1 MMTCARVRGA
11 LARAQRSAQWEVLM
25 HHHAAGIGA
34 LSLIALMSVSSGASG
49 QLALSANDGKAV
61 LVDGVNSVPANPPP
75 DSVAVIDLS
84 ATPPKVIAEIE
95 VPTSVIGPPSS
106 VAIARDESLA
116 LVTGASKLDP
126 ADPKK
131 IVPDDKLTVI
141 DLKASPPKVSAQLQ
155 AGKGA
160 AGVSI
165 NRTGTLA
172 LVANRAGGTLS
183 VITIV
188 GNTIPPF
195 DKNNLVH
202 DKSGPSHVAIT
213 PDGKTALV
221 TRDGDNKISVL
232 SIDGTKVEYTKR
244 DISAGL
250 RPYGLDIHPNGKV
263 AAAANLGT
271 GSGDADTVSLIDIE
285 AKPARVVR
293 TVTVGQTPE
302 GIALSPD
309 GAFLAVGVMNGS
321 NKPKSNPF
329 FNDYGLVK
337 VLSVKG
343 NELVPLTEVKVG
355 HWCQGLAWSKGNRT
369 LLVQFM
375 VEKAIMGFSFDGKEL
390 KPAGSIKL
398 NAGPAG
404 IRTAEP

>member
-1 MMTCARVRGA
+1 MHRHMPMVGA
-11 LARAQRSAQWEVLM
+11 VSLA
-25 HHHAAGIGA
+25 
-34 LSLIALMSVSSGASG
+34 ALMSAACGASA

-75 DSVAVIDLS
+75 DSVAVIDLGS
-84 ATPPKVIAEIE
+84 APPKVVAEIP
-95 VPTSVIGPPSS
+95 VPTSVVGPPSS
-106 VAIARDESLA
+106 VAIARDESFA
-116 LVTGASKLDP
+116 LVTGASKIDP
-126 ADPKK
+126 TDPKK
-131 IVPDDKLTVI
+131 VVPDDKLTVI
-141 DLKASPPKVSAQLQ
+141 DLKASPPKVTAQLQ

-165 NRTGTLA
+165 NRAGTLA
-172 LVANRAGGTLS
+172 LVANRSEGTVSVFSIAGNVLTP
-183 VITIV
+183 V
-188 GNTIPPF
+188 G
-195 DKNNLVH
+195 KVNLGD

-213 PDGKTALV
+213 PDGKAALV

-244 DISAGL
+244 DLSAGI
-250 RPYGLDIHPNGKV
+250 RPYGLDIHPNGKIAVV
-263 AAAANLGT
+263 ANIGT
-271 GSGDADTVSLIDIE
+271 GSGDADTASLIDIE
-285 AKPARVVR
+285 AKPARVVH

-309 GAFLAVGVMNGS
+309 GAFVAVSVMNGS
-321 NKPKSNPF
+321 NKPKNSPF

-337 VLSVKG
+337 VLSVKDG
-343 NELVPLTEVKVG
+343 QLLPLTEAKVG

-369 LLVQFM
+369 LLVQCM
-375 VEKAIMGFSFDGKEL
+375 VEKEIMAFNFDGKEL
-390 KPAGSIKL
+390 RPAGSIKL

>member
-1 MMTCARVRGA
+1 
-11 LARAQRSAQWEVLM
+11 M
-25 HHHAAGIGA
+25 HRHMPWVGA
-34 LSLIALMSVSSGASG
+34 LSLAAFMSITSVASA

-61 LVDGVNSVPANPPP
+61 LIDGVNSVPANPPA
-75 DSVAVIDLS
+75 DSVTVIDLN
-84 ATPPKVIAEIE
+84 ATPPKVIAEIQA
-95 VPTSVIGPPSS
+95 PASVVGPPSS
-106 VAIARDESLA
+106 VAIARDESFA
-116 LVTGASKLDP
+116 LVTGATKIDP

-131 IVPDDKLTVI
+131 TVPDDKLSVI
-141 DLKASPPKVSAQLQ
+141 DLKASPPKISAQLQ

-165 NRTGTLA
+165 NRAGTLA
-172 LVANRAGGTLS
+172 LVANRSEGTVS
-183 VITIV
+183 VFSIA
-188 GNTIPPF
+188 GNTLTPLGKI
-195 DKNNLVH
+195 NLGD

-244 DISAGL
+244 DVSAGL
-250 RPYGLDIHPNGKV
+250 RPYGLAIHPNGKV
-263 AAAANLGT
+263 AVVANIGT
-271 GSGDADTVSLIDIE
+271 GGGDADTASLIDIE
-285 AKPARVVR
+285 AKPARVVH

-309 GAFLAVGVMNGS
+309 GAFAVVSVMNGS

-343 NELVPLTEVKVG
+343 NELVPLTEAKVG
-355 HWCQGLAWSKGNRT
+355 HWCQGLAWSKDNRR
-369 LLVQFM
+369 LLVQCM
-375 VEKAIMGFSFDGKEL
+375 VEREIMVFDFDGKEL
-390 KPAGSIKL
+390 KPAGSIEL
-398 NAGPAG
+398 SAGPAA

>member
-1 MMTCARVRGA
+1 
-11 LARAQRSAQWEVLM
+11 M
-25 HHHAAGIGA
+25 HRHTPWVGV
-34 LSLIALMSVSSGASG
+34 LSLAALISVSSGASG

-61 LVDGVNSVPANPPP
+61 LIDGVNSVPANPPA
-75 DSVAVIDLS
+75 DSVTVIDLN
-84 ATPPKVIAEIE
+84 ATPPKVIAEIQA
-95 VPTSVIGPPSS
+95 PASVVGPPSS
-106 VAIARDESLA
+106 VAIARDESFA
-116 LVTGASKLDP
+116 LVTGATKIDP

-131 IVPDDKLTVI
+131 TAPDDKLSVI
-141 DLKASPPKVSAQLQ
+141 DLKASPPKISAQLQ

-165 NRTGTLA
+165 NRAGTLA
-172 LVANRAGGTLS
+172 LVANRSEGTVS
-183 VITIV
+183 VFSIA
-188 GNTIPPF
+188 GNTLTPVGKI
-195 DKNNLVH
+195 NLGD

-244 DISAGL
+244 DMSAGL
-250 RPYGLDIHPNGKV
+250 RPYGLGIHPNGKV
-263 AAAANLGT
+263 AVVANIGP
-271 GSGDADTVSLIDIE
+271 GSGDADTISLIDLE
-285 AKPARVVR
+285 AKPARVVH

-309 GAFLAVGVMNGS
+309 GAFAAVSVMNGS
-321 NKPKSNPF
+321 NKPKNNPF

-343 NELVPLTEVKVG
+343 NELVPLTEAKVG
-355 HWCQGLAWSKGNRT
+355 HWCQGLAWSKDNRR
-369 LLVQFM
+369 LLVQCM
-375 VEKAIMGFSFDGKEL
+375 VEREIMVFDFDGKAL

-398 NAGPAG
+398 SAGPAA

>member
-1 MMTCARVRGA
+1 
-11 LARAQRSAQWEVLM
+11 M
-25 HHHAAGIGA
+25 HRHMGGVGA
-34 LSLIALMSVSSGASG
+34 LSLAVLMLLSSGASG
-49 QLALSANDGKAV
+49 ELALSANDGKAV
-61 LVDGVNSVPANPPP
+61 LIDGVNAVPANPPA
-75 DSVAVIDLS
+75 DSVTVIDLS
-84 ATPPKVIAEIE
+84 ATSPKVVAEIPA
-95 VPTSVIGPPSS
+95 PTSVVGPPSS
-106 VAIARDESLA
+106 VAIARDESFA
-116 LVTGASKLDP
+116 LVTGASKIDP

-131 IVPDDKLTVI
+131 TVPDDKLTVI
-141 DLKASPPKVSAQLQ
+141 DLKASPPKVAAQLQ
-155 AGKGA
+155 AGRGA

-165 NRTGTLA
+165 NRAGTLA
-172 LVANRAGGTLS
+172 LVANRSEGTVSVFSIAGNALTP
-183 VITIV
+183 V
-188 GNTIPPF
+188 G
-195 DKNNLVH
+195 KVNLGD

-232 SIDGTKVEYTKR
+232 SIDGNKVEYTKR

-250 RPYGLDIHPNGKV
+250 RPYGLVIHPNGKV
-263 AAAANLGT
+263 AAVANIGT
-271 GSGDADTVSLIDIE
+271 GSGDADTVSLIDID
-285 AKPARVVR
+285 AKPARVVQ

-309 GAFLAVGVMNGS
+309 GAFLAVGVANGS
-321 NKPKSNPF
+321 NKAKNNPF

-343 NELVPLTEVKVG
+343 NELVPLTKAKVG

-369 LLVQFM
+369 LLVQCM
-375 VEKAIMGFSFDGKEL
+375 VEKEIMVLSFDGKEL

>member
-1 MMTCARVRGA
+1 MHRHMPMVGA
-11 LARAQRSAQWEVLM
+11 VSLA
-25 HHHAAGIGA
+25 
-34 LSLIALMSVSSGASG
+34 ALMSAACGASA

-61 LVDGVNSVPANPPP
+61 LVDGVNSVSANPPP
-75 DSVAVIDLS
+75 DSVAVIDLGS
-84 ATPPKVIAEIE
+84 APPKVVAEIP
-95 VPTSVIGPPSS
+95 VPTSVVGPPSS
-106 VAIARDESLA
+106 VAIARDESFA
-116 LVTGASKLDP
+116 LVTGASKIDP
-126 ADPKK
+126 TDPKK
-131 IVPDDKLTVI
+131 VVPDDKLTVI
-141 DLKASPPKVSAQLQ
+141 DLKASPPKVTAQLQ

-165 NRTGTLA
+165 NRAGTLA
-172 LVANRAGGTLS
+172 LVANRSEGTVSVFSIAGNVLTP
-183 VITIV
+183 V
-188 GNTIPPF
+188 G
-195 DKNNLVH
+195 KVNLGD

-213 PDGKTALV
+213 PDGKAALV

-244 DISAGL
+244 DLSAGI
-250 RPYGLDIHPNGKV
+250 RPYGLDIHPNGKIAVV
-263 AAAANLGT
+263 ANIGT
-271 GSGDADTVSLIDIE
+271 GSGDADTASLIDIE
-285 AKPARVVR
+285 AKPARVVH

-309 GAFLAVGVMNGS
+309 GAFVAVSVMNGS
-321 NKPKSNPF
+321 NKPKNSPF

-337 VLSVKG
+337 VLSVKDG
-343 NELVPLTEVKVG
+343 QLLPLTEAKVG

-369 LLVQFM
+369 LLVQCM
-375 VEKAIMGFSFDGKEL
+375 VEKEIMAFNFDGKEL

>member
-1 MMTCARVRGA
+1 
-11 LARAQRSAQWEVLM
+11 M
-25 HHHAAGIGA
+25 HHHMGGLGA
-34 LSLIALMSVSSGASG
+34 LSLAVLMSLSSGASG
-49 QLALSANDGKAV
+49 ELALSANDGKAV
-61 LVDGVNSVPANPPP
+61 LVDGVNAVPANPPA
-75 DSVAVIDLS
+75 DSVTVIDLN
-84 ATPPKVIAEIE
+84 ATPPKVIAEIPA
-95 VPTSVIGPPSS
+95 PTSVIGPPSS
-106 VAIARDESLA
+106 VAIARDESFA
-116 LVTGASKLDP
+116 LVTGASKIDP

-131 IVPDDKLTVI
+131 TVPDDKLTVI

-155 AGKGA
+155 AGQGA

-165 NRTGTLA
+165 NRAGTLA
-172 LVANRAGGTLS
+172 LVANRSEGTVS
-183 VITIV
+183 VFSIA
-188 GNTIPPF
+188 GNTLTPVGKVNLGD
-195 DKNNLVH
+195 DKA
-202 DKSGPSHVAIT
+202 GPSHVAIT

-232 SIDGTKVEYTKR
+232 SIDGTKVEHTKR

-250 RPYGLDIHPNGKV
+250 RPYGLVVHPNGKV
-263 AAAANLGT
+263 AVAANIGT
-271 GSGDADTVSLIDIE
+271 GSGDADTVSVIDIE
-285 AKPARVVR
+285 AKPPRVVH

-321 NKPKSNPF
+321 NKPKI

-337 VLSVKG
+337 VLSLKG
-343 NELVPLTEVKVG
+343 NELVPLTEAKVG

-369 LLVQFM
+369 LLVQCM
-375 VEKAIMGFSFDGKEL
+375 VEKEIMVFSFDGKEL
-390 KPAGSIKL
+390 KPAGSIKF

>member
-1 MMTCARVRGA
+1 
-11 LARAQRSAQWEVLM
+11 M
-25 HHHAAGIGA
+25 HCHVVGPGA
-34 LSLIALMSVSSGASG
+34 LSLAALISVSSGASG

-75 DSVAVIDLS
+75 DTVTVIDLG
-84 ATPPKVIAEIE
+84 ATPPKVVAELQA
-95 VPTSVIGPPSS
+95 PASVVGPPLS
-106 VAIARDESLA
+106 VALARDESFA
-116 LVTGASKLDP
+116 LVTSATKVDP
-126 ADPKK
+126 SDPKK
-131 IVPDDKLTVI
+131 TVPDDKLSVI
-141 DLKASPPKVSAQLQ
+141 DLKASPPKVVAQLQ

-165 NRTGTLA
+165 NRAGTLA
-172 LVANRAGGTLS
+172 LVANRSEGTVSVFSVAGHALTP
-183 VITIV
+183 V
-188 GNTIPPF
+188 GKI
-195 DKNNLVH
+195 NLGD

-232 SIDGTKVEYTKR
+232 SIDGTKVEDTKR

-250 RPYGLDIHPNGKV
+250 RPYGLGIHPNGKRAVV
-263 AAAANLGT
+263 ANIGT
-271 GSGDADTVSLIDIE
+271 GSGDADTVSLIDLE
-285 AKPARVVR
+285 AKPARVVH

-309 GAFLAVGVMNGS
+309 GAFVAIGVMNGS
-321 NKPKSNPF
+321 NKPKADPF

-343 NELVPLTEVKVG
+343 NELVPLSEAKVG

-369 LLVQFM
+369 LLVQCM
-375 VEKAIMGFSFDGKEL
+375 VENEIMVFDFDGKAL
-390 KPAGSIKL
+390 KPAGLIKVG
-398 NAGPAG
+398 AGPAA

>member
-1 MMTCARVRGA
+1 
-11 LARAQRSAQWEVLM
+11 M
-25 HHHAAGIGA
+25 HRHTPWVGV
-34 LSLIALMSVSSGASG
+34 LSLAALISVSSGASG

-61 LVDGVNSVPANPPP
+61 LIDGVNSVPANPPA
-75 DSVAVIDLS
+75 DSVTVIDLN
-84 ATPPKVIAEIE
+84 ATPPKVIAEIQA
-95 VPTSVIGPPSS
+95 PASVVGPPSS
-106 VAIARDESLA
+106 VAIARDESFA
-116 LVTGASKLDP
+116 LVTGATKIDP

-131 IVPDDKLTVI
+131 TVPDDKLSVI
-141 DLKASPPKVSAQLQ
+141 DLKASPPKISAQLQ

-165 NRTGTLA
+165 NRAGTLA
-172 LVANRAGGTLS
+172 LVANRSEGTVS
-183 VITIV
+183 VFSIA
-188 GNTIPPF
+188 GNTLTPVGKI
-195 DKNNLVH
+195 NLGD

-244 DISAGL
+244 DMSAGL
-250 RPYGLDIHPNGKV
+250 RPYGLGIHPNGKV
-263 AAAANLGT
+263 AVVANIGP
-271 GSGDADTVSLIDIE
+271 GSGDADTISLIDLE
-285 AKPARVVR
+285 AKPARVVH

-302 GIALSPD
+302 GIMLSPD
-309 GAFLAVGVMNGS
+309 GAFAAVSVMNGS
-321 NKPKSNPF
+321 NKPKNNPF

-343 NELVPLTEVKVG
+343 NELVPLTEAKVG
-355 HWCQGLAWSKGNRT
+355 HWCQGLAWSKDNRR
-369 LLVQFM
+369 LLVQCM
-375 VEKAIMGFSFDGKEL
+375 VEREIMVFDFDGKAL

-398 NAGPAG
+398 SAGPAA

>member
-1 MMTCARVRGA
+1 MHRHMPLVGA
-11 LARAQRSAQWEVLM
+11 VSLA
-25 HHHAAGIGA
+25 
-34 LSLIALMSVSSGASG
+34 ALMSAACGASA

-75 DSVAVIDLS
+75 DSVAVIDVG
-84 ATPPKVIAEIE
+84 ATPPKVVAEIP
-95 VPTSVIGPPSS
+95 VPTSVVGPPSS
-106 VAIARDESLA
+106 VAIARDESFA
-116 LVTGASKLDP
+116 LVTGASKIDP
-126 ADPKK
+126 TDPKK
-131 IVPDDKLTVI
+131 VVPDDKLTVI
-141 DLKASPPKVSAQLQ
+141 DLKASPPKVTAQLQ

-165 NRTGTLA
+165 NRAGTLA
-172 LVANRAGGTLS
+172 LIANRSEGTVSVFSIAGNVLTPVGKVTL
-183 VITIV
+183 
-188 GNTIPPF
+188 G
-195 DKNNLVH
+195 D

-213 PDGKTALV
+213 PDGKAALV

-244 DISAGL
+244 DLSAGV
-250 RPYGLDIHPNGKV
+250 RPYGLDIHPNGKIAVV
-263 AAAANLGT
+263 ANIGT
-271 GSGDADTVSLIDIE
+271 GSGDADTASLIDIE
-285 AKPARVVR
+285 AKPARVVH

-309 GAFLAVGVMNGS
+309 GAFVAVSVMNGS
-321 NKPKSNPF
+321 NKPKNSPF

-337 VLSVKG
+337 VFSVKDG
-343 NELVPLTEVKVG
+343 QLLPLTEAKVG

-369 LLVQFM
+369 LLVQCM
-375 VEKAIMGFSFDGKEL
+375 VEKEIMAFSFDGKEL

>member
-1 MMTCARVRGA
+1 MHTPIVGA
-11 LARAQRSAQWEVLM
+11 FSLAVL
-25 HHHAAGIGA
+25 
-34 LSLIALMSVSSGASG
+34 LSVSPNAVA

-61 LVDGVNSVPANPPP
+61 LVDGVNTVPANPSA
-75 DSVAVIDLS
+75 DTVTVIDLG
-84 ATPPKVIAEIE
+84 ATPPKTVAEIP
-95 VPTSVIGPPSS
+95 VPTSVVGPPSS
-106 VAIARDESLA
+106 VAIARDESFA
-116 LVTGASKLDP
+116 LVTGAMKLDP

-131 IVPDDKLTVI
+131 LVPDDRLTVI

-165 NRTGTLA
+165 NRAGTLA
-172 LVANRAGGTLS
+172 LVANRSEGTVS
-183 VITIV
+183 VYSIA
-188 GNTIPPF
+188 GNTLTPVGKVALG
-195 DKNNLVH
+195 D
-202 DKSGPSHVAIT
+202 DKSGPSHVAIA

-221 TRDGDNKISVL
+221 TRDGDHKISVL
-232 SIDGTKVEYTKR
+232 SIDGSKVEYTKR

-263 AAAANLGT
+263 AVVANIGT
-271 GSGDADTVSLIDIE
+271 GSGDADTASLIDIE
-285 AKPARVVR
+285 AKPARVVH
-293 TVTVGQTPE
+293 TITVGQTPE

-309 GAFLAVGVMNGS
+309 GAFVAVSVMNGS
-321 NKPKSNPF
+321 NKPKNNPF

-343 NELVPLTEVKVG
+343 NELVPLTEAKVG

-369 LLVQFM
+369 LLVQCM
-375 VEKAIMGFSFDGKEL
+375 VQKEIMAFSFDGKEL
-390 KPAGSIKL
+390 KPTGSIKV